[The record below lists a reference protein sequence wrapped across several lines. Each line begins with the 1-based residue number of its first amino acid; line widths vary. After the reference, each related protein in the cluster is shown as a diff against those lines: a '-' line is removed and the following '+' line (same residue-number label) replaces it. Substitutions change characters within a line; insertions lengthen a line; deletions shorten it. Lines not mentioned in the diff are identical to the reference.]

1 MTSTTLAAPLP
12 LLETTGVDLVV
23 LGATGDLAQRKLLP
37 ALAAAEA
44 RGLLGDGTQVLGIGR
59 RPLDDATFRAQ
70 AHASLAEHA
79 PATDLSARDA
89 LVERLSYVAV
99 DLLDRAAWD
108 ALAAAL
114 PAGTGRT
121 RVFYLAC
128 APELFGPVC
137 AHLAA
142 VGLADSRSRVVLEK
156 PLGTDLAS
164 ARRISDEVAAVFEE
178 RQVFRID
185 HYLGKETVQNLLVL
199 RFANAVFAP
208 LLNAGAIDHVQI
220 TMGETLGV
228 GTRGG
233 YYDTSGALRDMVQNH
248 LLQLLCLVAMEPPP
262 RLDADGIRDAKVA
275 VLRALRPWTPHT
287 AARASV
293 RGQYTGYL
301 DECGNPTSTTETF
314 VALRAE
320 LDNWRWAGVPFYLR
334 SGKRLARHTSEIVIQ
349 LKDVPH
355 WIFPDDAARPSP
367 NQLVIGLQP
376 DEVVH
381 LELRS
386 KVPGP
391 GPVRLATKPLRLD
404 LASAFPA
411 ASASAYERLLL
422 DVVQDNPVLFMR
434 RDEVEAAWSW
444 IDPLLAAWRDGA
456 TPLRS
461 YAPGSHG
468 PSAAVELLARD
479 GRQWHGDDT
488 HR

>member
-1 MTSTTLAAPLP
+1 MTASTLAAALP
-12 LLETTGVDLVV
+12 SLATTGVDLVV

-44 RGLLGDGTQVLGIGR
+44 RGLLGDGTRVLGLGR
-59 RPLDDATFRAQ
+59 RPLDDDAFRGMAT
-70 AHASLAEHA
+70 ASLEEHGS
-79 PATDLSARDA
+79 ATGHDARAA
-89 LVERLSYVAV
+89 LVDRLSYVAV
-99 DLLDRAAWD
+99 DLRDRAAWQAVAD
-108 ALAAAL
+108 AL
-114 PAGTGRT
+114 PSGTGRT

-128 APELFGPVC
+128 APDLFGPVC

-164 ARRISDEVAAVFEE
+164 AHRISDEVAAVFDE
-178 RQVFRID
+178 RQIFRID

-199 RFANAVFAP
+199 RFGNAVFGP
-208 LLNAGAIDHVQI
+208 LWDARGIDHVQI
-220 TMGETLGV
+220 TVSETLGV

-248 LLQLLCLVAMEPPP
+248 LLQLLCLVAMEPPA
-262 RLDADGIRDAKVA
+262 RLDADGIRDAKVE
-275 VLRALRPWTPHT
+275 VLRSLRPWTPHST
-287 AARASV
+287 ARSSV
-293 RGQYTGYL
+293 RGQYQGYL
-301 DECGNPTSTTETF
+301 DECGNPGSTTETF

-320 LDNWRWAGVPFYLR
+320 IDNWRWAGVPFYLR
-334 SGKRLARHTSEIVIQ
+334 TGKRLARHASEIVVQ

-355 WIFPDDAARPSP
+355 WIFPDDAARPAP

-381 LELRS
+381 LELRA

-391 GPVRLATKPLRLD
+391 GPVRLASKPLRLD

-411 ASASAYERLLL
+411 TSASAYERLLL

-434 RDEVEAAWSW
+434 RDEVEAAWAW
-444 IDPLLAAWRDGA
+444 VDPLLAAWRDGA

-461 YAPGSHG
+461 YAPSSHG

-479 GRQWHGDDT
+479 GRHWHGEDL
-488 HR
+488 

>member
-1 MTSTTLAAPLP
+1 MTTSALAAPLP
-12 LLETTGVDLVV
+12 SLTTTGVDLVV

-59 RPLDDATFRAQ
+59 RPLDDSAFRAM
-70 AHASLAEHA
+70 AADSLQEHA
-79 PATDLSARDA
+79 AATSGEARDA
-89 LVERLSYVAV
+89 LVSRLSYVAV
-99 DLLDRAAWD
+99 DLVDRDAWQALAD
-108 ALAAAL
+108 AL
-114 PAGTGRT
+114 PSGTGRT

-128 APELFGPVC
+128 APDLFGPVC
-137 AHLAA
+137 AHLDA

-164 ARRISDEVAAVFEE
+164 ARRISDEVAAVFDE

-199 RFANAVFAP
+199 RFGNAVFAP
-208 LLNAGAIDHVQI
+208 LWDNRGIDHVQI
-220 TMGETLGV
+220 TVSETLGV
-228 GTRGG
+228 GSRGG

-248 LLQLLCLVAMEPPP
+248 LLQLLCLVAMEPPA
-262 RLDADGIRDAKVA
+262 RLDADGIRDAKVE
-275 VLRALRPWTPHT
+275 VLRALRPWTSHS
-287 AARASV
+287 ASRSSV
-293 RGQYTGYL
+293 RGQYAGYL
-301 DECGNPTSTTETF
+301 DECGNPASSTETF

-334 SGKRLARHTSEIVIQ
+334 TGKRLARHTSEIVVQ

-355 WIFPDDAARPSP
+355 WIFPDDAARPAP

-381 LELRS
+381 LELRA

-391 GPVRLATKPLRLD
+391 GPVRLASKPLRLD

-434 RDEVEAAWSW
+434 RDEVEAAWAW
-444 IDPLLAAWRDGA
+444 TDPLLAAWRDGA

-461 YAPGSHG
+461 YSPGSHG

-479 GRQWHGDDT
+479 GRHWHGDDL
-488 HR
+488 